1 MPAKCAD
8 GNRFRL
14 HSLLHWNNANGDAEP
29 IRKLNVTH
37 RAYAMAVD
45 EENEEFYLSLQYPPQ
60 VAIYRKQ
67 ASGNEKPRRLIQ
79 GESTRLS
86 DSHGIAIDPKS
97 KLLFVNNWGNI
108 SDYRIPGSGRFEA
121 SFDHRLPP
129 RRRRRCAAN

>member
-1 MPAKCAD
+1 MRAQETAKITCLVVISVIAV
-8 GNRFRL
+8 GIGT
-14 HSLLHWNNANGDAEP
+14 SS
-29 IRKLNVTH
+29 T
-37 RAYAMAVD
+37 VD

-121 SFDHRLPP
+121 PSITVYRLDADGDAPP
-129 RRRRRCAAN
+129 THVIQGQRN